1 MSEVNFDLEMDTQ
14 GLMCPEP
21 IMMLHGKV
29 REMAAGQVLKVLA
42 TDPATTRDIPQFC
55 NFLNHELVAQA
66 HTEDVFVYFIKK
78 S

>member
-1 MSEVNFDLEMDTQ
+1 MSEIAFDLEMDTQ

-29 REMAAGQVLKVLA
+29 REMESGQVLRVLA

-55 NFLNHELVAQA
+55 NFLNHELVA
-66 HTEDVFVYFIKK
+66 EDHSDKLYVYYIKK
-78 S
+78 G

>member
-1 MSEVNFDLEMDTQ
+1 MSDIQYDLEMDTQ

-29 REMAAGQVLKVLA
+29 REMDSGQVLKIIA

-55 NFLNHELVAQA
+55 RMLNHELVA
-66 HTEDVFVYFIKK
+66 EDHADKLFVYYIRKR
-78 S
+78 

>member
-1 MSEVNFDLEMDTQ
+1 MSEIKFDLEMDTQ

-29 REMAAGQVLKVLA
+29 REMESGDVLKVLA

-55 NFLNHELVAQA
+55 NMLEHTLRSQA
-66 HTEDVFVYFIKK
+66 EVEKTYTFYIEKK
-78 S
+78 